1 MDGRKFSM
9 KKPGLSSVQCGKPA
23 ARTRSWIALL
33 APRVGSIDA
42 QRPSAQPGASVC
54 WPAPVTDVCTNC
66 GTPAAF
72 APSTRLT
79 PWATSPSKSK
89 PSAVH
94 GGHLHGEDG
103 AGALGGPD
111 HGVAVVKI
119 AGDQLGAERLDGLG
133 PVGGRVA
140 HQGADGNAR
149 REQGAGGGAA
159 LPAGGAGDQDGCG
172 ICGHGAPRVLTAS

>member
-1 MDGRKFSM
+1 M
-9 KKPGLSSVQCGKPA
+9 KKPGLRSVQCGKPA
-23 ARTRSWIALL
+23 SRTRSWIALL

-54 WPAPVTDVCTNC
+54 RPAPVTDVCTNC

-72 APSTRLT
+72 APSIEVDALGHL
-79 PWATSPSKSK
+79 PVEVEGVP
-89 PSAVH
+89 VH

-119 AGDQLGAERLDGLG
+119 AGDQFGAECLDGPG

-140 HQGADGNAR
+140 HQGAYGNAR
-149 REQGAGGGAA
+149 REQGAGGGPA

-172 ICGHGAPRVLTAS
+172 ICGHGAPRVRTRH